1 MAVLVTRPD
10 ERGRQLVE
18 MLSQSGVAAL
28 HLPLF
33 TLEEGY
39 ELVNL
44 PTRLNQL
51 NAGDYVFLVSKSAVD
66 FADKILKKTNN
77 IWRKDLHFFTVGE
90 RTAQYFSCQSERNVR
105 YPIRSESSEGLLEL
119 PEMQFLQ
126 GKQILILRA
135 NNGRDFFRKQA
146 ELRGALVS
154 YLECYRREPL
164 LYDAEEKIN
173 SCKRLGVNTIVAT
186 SLDIVQSLLTFVPE
200 NDQAW
205 LKQCTLIT
213 ISQRIA
219 NFTKEAGWAN
229 VVISPKADNT
239 SLLNTLLKT
248 H

>member
-1 MAVLVTRPD
+1 M
-10 ERGRQLVE
+10 
-18 MLSQSGVAAL
+18 
-28 HLPLF
+28 
-33 TLEEGY
+33 
-39 ELVNL
+39 
-44 PTRLNQL
+44 
-51 NAGDYVFLVSKSAVD
+51 
-66 FADKILKKTNN
+66 
-77 IWRKDLHFFTVGE
+77 
-90 RTAQYFSCQSERNVR
+90 R

-135 NNGRDFFRKQA
+135 NSGRDFFRKQA

-154 YLECYRREPL
+154 YVECYRREPL

-173 SCKRLGVNTIVAT
+173 ICKRLGVNTIVAT

-213 ISQRIA
+213 VSQRIA

>member
-126 GKQILILRA
+126 GKEILILRA
-135 NNGRDFFRKQA
+135 LIYSILSFATTSPFSKSGMTDNLENIEASFRIKMLA
-146 ELRGALVS
+146 
-154 YLECYRREPL
+154 
-164 LYDAEEKIN
+164 
-173 SCKRLGVNTIVAT
+173 
-186 SLDIVQSLLTFVPE
+186 
-200 NDQAW
+200 
-205 LKQCTLIT
+205 
-213 ISQRIA
+213 
-219 NFTKEAGWAN
+219 
-229 VVISPKADNT
+229 
-239 SLLNTLLKT
+239 
-248 H
+248 